1 MNTKSMKMRNNRG
14 VSLVEVLIALFL
26 TAVVTSAV
34 FQTYITQHKNYL
46 VQDDISEIQQ
56 NARASIDELTRQIR
70 TAGYELPLGMQFIE
84 AANTNPDTITICY
97 KDGNC
102 DSYLAAA
109 MPQPSAELKCA
120 TNVSCFHDGQWVYIY
135 EPDSGG
141 GEFFEITHVQNDAIH
156 IQHNTMTLS
165 RCYGKDAIILSI
177 VRVQFYVDN
186 TTDPEHPCMM
196 IKMFGKQPQVYAEN
210 VTDLQFTYRLKNG
223 TIVDVPSDIN
233 DVLEV
238 LFNITARSNNPE
250 VDKHGESNFRTRTY
264 SSEVSLRNRG
274 V

>member
-1 MNTKSMKMRNNRG
+1 MNTKLMKLTESRG

-26 TAVVTSAV
+26 TAIITTAV
-34 FQTYITQHKNYL
+34 FQTYVTQHKNYL

-56 NARASIDELTRQIR
+56 NARASIDELTRQLR
-70 TAGYELPLGMQFIE
+70 AAGYELPLGLQFIE
-84 AANTNPDTITICY
+84 AHNTNPDTITLCY

-102 DSYLAAA
+102 DSYLAEK
-109 MPQPSAELKCA
+109 MPQPSSELKCA
-120 TNVSCFHDGQWVYIY
+120 TNVSCFKDGQWVYIY

-141 GEFFEITHVQNDAIH
+141 GEFFEITHVQDDAIH
-156 IQHNTMTLS
+156 IQHNTTDLS

-177 VRVQFYVDN
+177 VRIKFYIDN
-186 TTDPEHPCMM
+186 TTDPDHPCLMFD
-196 IKMFGKQPQVYAEN
+196 MFGHTPQVYAEN
-210 VTDLQFTYRLKNG
+210 VTDLQFRYKLKNG
-223 TIVDVPSDIN
+223 TTVDQPSDVN

-238 LFNITARSNNPE
+238 LFNITARSNKPE
-250 VDKHGESNFRTRTY
+250 VGTHGVTNFRTRTY